1 MCCISYLYKLSWSL
15 EVTFKIPLH
24 TLYSLF
30 PAWVVIPFP
39 LNKINKIKYYI
50 VLEKFLF
57 LIALYLQLHF
67 LTRFSHSFNEY
78 LLFDQS
84 PKDLL
89 ERSFVWIFYIQRIT
103 ERQNK
108 VVITDR
114 MWARLLASTNQ
125 PSFLNAKQVTEVEK
139 EEAQTQTQLGDGEIT
154 KDDESLTKDIPSLT

>member
-1 MCCISYLYKLSWSL
+1 MLYFLSLQIILISGGKPSRYLFIHFILY
-15 EVTFKIPLH
+15 FLH
-24 TLYSLF
+24 EWLF
-30 PAWVVIPFP
+30 HFHWT
-39 LNKINKIKYYI
+39 KINKIKYYI

-139 EEAQTQTQLGDGEIT
+139 EGAQTQTQLGDGEIT